1 MTAVSGGGDRGSAEP
16 AVRPEK
22 IAPRVPGVGAPSS
35 DVLKIWNSMSR
46 WLLNSSASF
55 AKFVQSLHGLSP
67 VEGDT
72 VLSLWPMPVPFPEC
86 WCAEGANSADLPF
99 PQRALRK
106 LLNLVVAALS
116 WLHMGRP
123 KVAPRQMA
131 LYRPVST
138 KQWRVVRRFE
148 RLVTEVHH
156 TQMVTFKDMG
166 RNATK
171 VESLDST
178 LQRLHEA
185 AAELGAEGYEGVRS
199 TLRSSMNFSSLG
211 HE

>member
-1 MTAVSGGGDRGSAEP
+1 M
-16 AVRPEK
+16 
-22 IAPRVPGVGAPSS
+22 
-35 DVLKIWNSMSR
+35 
-46 WLLNSSASF
+46 
-55 AKFVQSLHGLSP
+55 
-67 VEGDT
+67 
-72 VLSLWPMPVPFPEC
+72 
-86 WCAEGANSADLPF
+86 
-99 PQRALRK
+99 
-106 LLNLVVAALS
+106 VAALS

-131 LYRPVST
+131 LYRPLST

-156 TQMVTFKDMG
+156 TQTVTFKDMG

-178 LQRLHEA
+178 LQRLHKA